1 MTRRR
6 ALSQGFVAG
15 VLAVTAAIGDAWAQ
29 HGAATPPVPDL
40 TPEQRMARR
49 FPQPVRV
56 GFLVG
61 LPVLDEQSSVIG
73 RVRAVVRT
81 KEDKIRLVVPF
92 GGIFGVGERLVAVP
106 VEVVTMLGQFV
117 AASDMPRA
125 EFALA
130 PTWTDALGD
139 TRLGPDETI
148 RVGLSR
154 R

>member
-1 MTRRR
+1 MIRR
-6 ALSQGFVAG
+6 F
-15 VLAVTAAIGDAWAQ
+15 VLAKSFATSVLLVTAVARAQ
-29 HGAATPPVPDL
+29 HGAASATPDDL
-40 TPEQRMARR
+40 TPEERMARR

-61 LPVLDEQSSVIG
+61 LPVLDEDSSVIG

-81 KEDKIRLVVPF
+81 PEGKIRLVVPYGGLF
-92 GGIFGVGERLVAVP
+92 GLGARLVAVP

-125 EFALA
+125 EFAVA
-130 PTWTDALGD
+130 PTWSDMRGD
-139 TRLGPDETI
+139 TPLTPEETI